1 MSLRQ
6 PAVMVLNAGS
16 SSLKFAIFALV
27 NQAPQA
33 VFHGQIEGIGV
44 KPHFMAQADANRET
58 LADLYIPG
66 ESLHHEDVLSF
77 LLDWID
83 EHAQA
88 YDVIG
93 VGHRV
98 VHGGRDYAAPMV
110 INNASLAALKA
121 LTPLAPLH
129 QPHNLAPI
137 EAIRALKPQLP
148 QVACFDTAFHRTK
161 PLVEQ
166 TFGIPRAL
174 TAEGVLRYGFHG
186 LSYQYIA
193 DSLPDYLPAEK
204 ANGRVMVAHLG
215 NGSSMCALKNRQS
228 MASTMGFTA
237 LDGLMM
243 GTRTGALDAGVVL
256 YLLEQK
262 HLNSQEITDLLY
274 KKSGLLGVSGI
285 SSDMRTL
292 LASDH
297 PAAQEAVE
305 LYAYRINRELGSLA
319 ATIDGLDV
327 LVFTAGIGEHSAA
340 VRQLV
345 CDQAAWLG
353 VKIDPA
359 HNAAN
364 ETVISTPDSAVN
376 VLVIPTNEELVI
388 ARHTA
393 ALVSH

>member
-1 MSLRQ
+1 MNHRQ

-16 SSLKFAIFALV
+16 SSLKFAVFAL
-27 NQAPQA
+27 ADKTAQA

-44 KPHFMAQADANRET
+44 KPHFMALADATRDT

-66 ESLHHEDVLSF
+66 EQLHHEDVLSF
-77 LLDWID
+77 LLQWID
-83 EHAQA
+83 EHARD
-88 YDVIG
+88 YDVVG

-110 INNASLAALKA
+110 INSASLAALKA

-137 EAIRALKPQLP
+137 EAIRALKPHLP

-174 TAEGVLRYGFHG
+174 TSEGVLRYGFHG

-193 DSLPDYLPAEK
+193 DSLPTYLPTEK
-204 ANGRVMVAHLG
+204 ANGRVIVAHLG

-228 MASTMGFTA
+228 VASTMGFTA

-262 HLNSQEITDLLY
+262 HLNSKEITDLLY

-292 LASDH
+292 LDSDS
-297 PAAQEAVE
+297 PAAHEAVE

-345 CDQAAWLG
+345 CEHATWLG
-353 VKIDPA
+353 VSIDPA
-359 HNAAN
+359 RNAAH
-364 ETVISTPDSAVN
+364 ETVISHPDSAVQ

-393 ALVSH
+393 ALVHA